1 MQKLLVEFENTL
13 GDAPQVSCSISG
25 ALNRDKSLS
34 VPCLLLADNNSDK
47 DQHSGKSGQALSVP
61 VINMHEKPLMPTRS
75 GKARILL
82 QQEKAIVIQ
91 RAPFT
96 IQLCYLTGNYT
107 QNIKLCID
115 AGYSTICF
123 SVINNKCE
131 LLSGEL
137 TLRKRISKLIEGK
150 SNYRKTR
157 RSRLLHR
164 KPRFNNRNK
173 PEGWFTPSIQ
183 HKLKTHLGLIEKLK
197 KIPPVTKITI
207 EVASFDTQK
216 LQNPEI
222 TGVEYQQEELQGYEV
237 REYMLEKWKH
247 KCGYCGK
254 SNLPLEIE
262 HIIPKSRGGTDR
274 VSNLTLACHKCNQKK
289 GNQTAAEFGHSE
301 IQKKT
306 KQTLKATA
314 FMNIVI
320 WRLVNTLKCDW
331 TYGYITKH
339 ARIKLGMKKSHVTD
353 AFIAGGNVQERSR
366 SYELTQTRR
375 NNRSIQT
382 NRKGHKPSVRRKR
395 YRLQLND
402 LVKYIKSLCKVKDVH
417 NYGRYV
423 IVEDKI
429 GEIFDI
435 NVKKVEM
442 VKHGKGIQF

>member
-1 MQKLLVEFENTL
+1 
-13 GDAPQVSCSISG
+13 
-25 ALNRDKSLS
+25 
-34 VPCLLLADNNSDK
+34 
-47 DQHSGKSGQALSVP
+47 
-61 VINMHEKPLMPTRS
+61 
-75 GKARILL
+75 
-82 QQEKAIVIQ
+82 
-91 RAPFT
+91 
-96 IQLCYLTGNYT
+96 
-107 QNIKLCID
+107 
-115 AGYSTICF
+115 STIGF
-123 SVINNKCE
+123 SAINNKCE

-197 KIPPVTKITI
+197 KIPPVIKITI

-247 KCGYCGK
+247 KCAYCGK

-314 FMNIVI
+314 FMNIVR

-423 IVEDKI
+423 ILEDKI